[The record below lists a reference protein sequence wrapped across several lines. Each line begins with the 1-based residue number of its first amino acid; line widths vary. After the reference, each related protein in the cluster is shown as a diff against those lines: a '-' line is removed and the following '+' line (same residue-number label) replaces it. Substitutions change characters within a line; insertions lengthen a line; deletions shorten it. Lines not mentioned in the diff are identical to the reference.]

1 MIFVE
6 IPINNKFEAME
17 YLVRRA
23 KENGLVTEVNSLLE
37 AVKEREALVSTNL
50 GFNIAIPHG
59 KSDVVNE
66 PFISYLSAKDLFEWD
81 EEEAGKVKYVFL
93 IGVPETG
100 GGQTHLKYISEVSK
114 KLIDEDFRSDLFA
127 CKTDEAAYGLLQ
139 SINETV

>member
-6 IPINNKFEAME
+6 KPINDKFEAME
-17 YLVRRA
+17 YLVHKA
-23 KENGLVTEVNSLLE
+23 EENGLVTEVNSLLD

-81 EEEAGKVKYVFL
+81 EDEVGEVKYVFL

-100 GGQTHLKYISEVSK
+100 GGQTHLKYISQVSK

-127 CKTDEAAYGLLQ
+127 CKTDDAAYGLLQ
-139 SINETV
+139 SINEEV